1 MSEATSF
8 QAANVACSVEI
19 YPFEGGP
26 YYISGGQIKAVT
38 VTKTLHG
45 GADGNFGIELA
56 PGGPFGPESPADW
69 SQIITPGS
77 HVLIGMGRGADSA
90 IVMDGVVT
98 LTAEDQQWHTD
109 ENGSS
114 SAMRIPTITGSD
126 FAWFFNTQNWYS
138 LQLLGLTLGTGIG
151 NQIGAITPPSLIQTI
166 SQGLNGTPVQIG
178 QYWFNVMCGPSG
190 MLTNTFVPYQGGYT
204 RIPFS
209 TLIGQNYEQYLA
221 FIPFSEQFLGLESW
235 NSKFMNIFPWPWY
248 EFFVTTAPSGTY
260 NFIAPDSGTPANIA
274 VSGRVF
280 TMRDFPSAAPA
291 GPQMVAR
298 IVPIPRMD
306 FVKDSATQ
314 NIAPTSSID
323 TSRWT
328 NLPLNELSGY
338 GFYESRV
345 EFASDEVKN
354 FYLLNPTA
362 YPTLFGNNGTNVV
375 PFPFVFMAAADP
387 ASIHRYGYRPVD
399 GTFRWFFD
407 WEGKASQNQNVDI
420 VQSVAT
426 TTAALASWWHPLPL
440 MLRGQVAIPLAPSIY
455 IGTRYR
461 YAPFKDGTIWEFY
474 VEGVSHRFVF
484 GGQSMTT
491 LTLTRGLPVSV
502 YSDTAASGLLHAVYT
517 GNARRQYTPGS
528 SGIYQIGLPQGTG
541 QGLQVFSTPQNA
553 AAIAGQ
559 MSQTFVTPQAP
570 TS

>member
-1 MSEATSF
+1 
-8 QAANVACSVEI
+8 
-19 YPFEGGP
+19 
-26 YYISGGQIKAVT
+26 
-38 VTKTLHG
+38 
-45 GADGNFGIELA
+45 
-56 PGGPFGPESPADW
+56 
-69 SQIITPGS
+69 
-77 HVLIGMGRGADSA
+77 
-90 IVMDGVVT
+90 
-98 LTAEDQQWHTD
+98 
-109 ENGSS
+109 
-114 SAMRIPTITGSD
+114 
-126 FAWFFNTQNWYS
+126 
-138 LQLLGLTLGTGIG
+138 
-151 NQIGAITPPSLIQTI
+151 
-166 SQGLNGTPVQIG
+166 
-178 QYWFNVMCGPSG
+178 
-190 MLTNTFVPYQGGYT
+190 
-204 RIPFS
+204 
-209 TLIGQNYEQYLA
+209 
-221 FIPFSEQFLGLESW
+221 
-235 NSKFMNIFPWPWY
+235 
-248 EFFVTTAPSGTY
+248 
-260 NFIAPDSGTPANIA
+260 
-274 VSGRVF
+274 
-280 TMRDFPSAAPA
+280 
-291 GPQMVAR
+291 MVAR